1 MKGSVVVAEKPSVAK
16 AISKVLESIGEDDV
30 LVTSVKGHLLD
41 LDLPIAFRNW
51 KGRDPVEVLELALS
65 DLRYVVRDSDSYRNL
80 LSVFKERAPLVIAT
94 DNDHEGELI
103 GAEILMVYRKVRGDR
118 SRYFRMRF
126 NSVDEEELLRAWRN
140 LEPDLNWRWVYKAEF
155 RRAFDLL
162 TGAAFTR
169 FLTLSAEKKGFDGLL
184 SWGSCQTPTL
194 YFVVERDLQIENFKP
209 VPFWY
214 LEAVLETSRG
224 ERLTARTERFWEKA
238 EALERL
244 SRATSSEFAVVRDWK
259 EEEVVVRRPLPSRT
273 DDVLRDLVS
282 ITGRT
287 ARELMEVLEQ
297 LYAEGYI
304 SYPRT
309 DTNRYPEGFNFARA
323 ARPVVGAGLVTPNVL
338 MKRPEPR
345 QGKLDDG
352 AHPPIYPIR
361 PFTGR
366 GISAEVWEYIARR
379 FVANAYF
386 DDALVIKQ
394 GALIDLGGVEFSTS
408 GQRVL
413 RRGFLEVFP
422 YQHVAED
429 PLPRMAIGERL
440 RVLEVKLREGKTSP
454 PPRMTES
461 ELLGVMEA
469 HGIGTDATRATF
481 PSLIVSR
488 GYAVKTGKSIRST
501 ELGRA
506 LVEALRSVD
515 ERLVTPETRRRVEER
530 MALVEKGV
538 ADWRELLKESL
549 REYRELL
556 IECVRKWEEHGRSLS
571 ALVGSLSPQKHTIP
585 EKEEK
590 GERGSRSRGALRPS

>member
-1 MKGSVVVAEKPSVAK
+1 MKGSVVVAEKPSVAR
-16 AISKVLESIGEDDV
+16 AISEVLGSMGERGV
-30 LVTSVKGHLLD
+30 LVTSVRGHLLD
-41 LDLPIAFRNW
+41 LDLPLAFRNW
-51 KGRDPVEVLELALS
+51 RGRDPVEVLDLNLS
-65 DLRYVVRDSDSYRNL
+65 DLRYVVRDAESYRNL
-80 LSVFKERAPLVIAT
+80 LRVFNERAPLVIAT

-118 SRYFRMRF
+118 ANYFRMRF

-140 LEPDLNWRWVYKAEF
+140 LEQDLNWRWVYKAEF

-169 FLTLSAEKKGFDGLL
+169 FLTLSAERKGFDGLL

-194 YFVVERDLQIENFKP
+194 YFVVERDRQIENFRP

-214 LEAVLETSRG
+214 LEALLENSRG

-238 EALERL
+238 EALEL
-244 SRATSSEFAVVRDWK
+244 VKEASSAEFAVVRDWR
-259 EEEVVVRRPLPSRT
+259 EEDELVRRPLPSRT

-309 DTNRYPEGFNFARA
+309 ETNRYPEGFNFTRA
-323 ARPVVGAGLVTPNVL
+323 ARSVVGAGLVPPEVTMRRPN
-338 MKRPEPR
+338 PR
-345 QGKLDDG
+345 QGRLDDG

-366 GISAEVWEYIARR
+366 GVLAEVWEYIARR

-386 DDALVIKQ
+386 DDALVSKQ
-394 GALIDLGGVEFSTS
+394 SALIDLGGVEFSAS
-408 GQRVL
+408 GRRVL
-413 RRGFLEVFP
+413 RRGFLDAFP
-422 YQHVAED
+422 YQQVAED
-429 PLPRMAIGERL
+429 PLPKMAVGERL

-454 PPRMTES
+454 PPRMSES
-461 ELLGVMEA
+461 ELLGVMEV

-530 MALVEKGV
+530 MALVEKGL
-538 ADWRELLKESL
+538 ADWRELLRESL

-556 IECVRKWEEHGRSLS
+556 VECVGKWEEHGRSLS
-571 ALVGSLSPQKHTIP
+571 ALIESAHPRTGVAARKTRN
-585 EKEEK
+585 
-590 GERGSRSRGALRPS
+590 GERGSRRRGAIRPS

>member
-1 MKGSVVVAEKPSVAK
+1 MRGSVVVAEKPSVAK

-30 LVTSVKGHLLD
+30 YVTSVKGHLLD
-41 LDLPIAFRNW
+41 LDLPLAFRNW

-80 LSVFKERAPLVIAT
+80 LSVFKDRAPLVIAT

-103 GAEILMVYRKVRGDR
+103 GAEILMVYRKFRGDR

-238 EALERL
+238 EALKHL
-244 SRATSSEFAVVRDWK
+244 TRAMSSEFAVVRDWK
-259 EEEVVVRRPLPSRT
+259 EEEEVVRRPLPART

-287 ARELMEVLEQ
+287 ARELMEVLER

-323 ARPVVGAGLVTPNVL
+323 ARPVVAAGLVPPNVL
-338 MKRPEPR
+338 TRRPDPR

-361 PFTGR
+361 LFTGR
-366 GISAEVWEYIARR
+366 GIPAEVWEYIARR

-386 DDALVIKQ
+386 DDALVTKQ

-408 GQRVL
+408 GQKVL

-429 PLPRMAIGERL
+429 PLPRMAVGERL

-571 ALVGSLSPQKHTIP
+571 ALVGSLSLQKHTTP
-585 EKEEK
+585 ERKER

>member
-1 MKGSVVVAEKPSVAK
+1 MRGSVVVAEKPSVAR
-16 AISKVLESIGEDDV
+16 AISKVLELIGEADV

-41 LDLPIAFRNW
+41 LDLPLAFRNW
-51 KGRDPVEVLELALS
+51 KGRDPVEVLELGLS

-80 LSVFKERAPLVIAT
+80 LRVFKEKAPLVIAT

-194 YFVVERDLQIENFKP
+194 YFVVERDLQIENFKS

-224 ERLTARTERFWEKA
+224 ERLTARTERFWKRA

-244 SRATSSEFAVVRDWK
+244 SKATSSKFAVVRDWR
-259 EEEVVVRRPLPSRT
+259 EEGELVRRPLPSRT

-282 ITGRT
+282 ITGRE

-309 DTNRYPEGFNFARA
+309 ETNRYPEGFNFTRA
-323 ARPVVGAGLVTPNVL
+323 ARSVVGAGLLPPNVL
-338 MKRPEPR
+338 MRRPEPR
-345 QGKLDDG
+345 QGRLDDG

-366 GISAEVWEYIARR
+366 GILAEVWEYIARR
-379 FVANAYF
+379 FIANAYF
-386 DDALVIKQ
+386 DDALVSKQ
-394 GALIDLGGVEFSTS
+394 SALIDAGGVEFSAS
-408 GQRVL
+408 GQQVL

-422 YQHVAED
+422 YQHVAND

-440 RVLEVKLREGKTSP
+440 RVLEVKLMEGKTSP

-530 MALVEKGV
+530 MALVEKGL
-538 ADWRELLKESL
+538 ADWRELLRESL
-549 REYRELL
+549 REYKELL
-556 IECVRKWEEHGRSLS
+556 IECVGKWEEHGRSLS
-571 ALVGSLSPQKHTIP
+571 ALLGSGPSQKGAAAKKT
-585 EKEEK
+585 KN
-590 GERGSRSRGALRPS
+590 GERGSLRRGAFRPS

>member
-1 MKGSVVVAEKPSVAK
+1 MRGSVVVAEKPSVAK
-16 AISKVLESIGEDDV
+16 AISKVLNSIGEDDV

-259 EEEVVVRRPLPSRT
+259 EEEVGGEEAVAGEDRRRPQ
-273 DDVLRDLVS
+273 
-282 ITGRT
+282 G
-287 ARELMEVLEQ
+287 
-297 LYAEGYI
+297 
-304 SYPRT
+304 PRL
-309 DTNRYPEGFNFARA
+309 DHRKDGQGADGGPRA
-323 ARPVVGAGLVTPNVL
+323 A
-338 MKRPEPR
+338 
-345 QGKLDDG
+345 
-352 AHPPIYPIR
+352 
-361 PFTGR
+361 
-366 GISAEVWEYIARR
+366 
-379 FVANAYF
+379 
-386 DDALVIKQ
+386 
-394 GALIDLGGVEFSTS
+394 
-408 GQRVL
+408 L
-413 RRGFLEVFP
+413 RRGLHLLSEDRYEPLSRGLQLREGGEACGRSGSGAPERLDEATGSEAGQTRRRSPSTDLPDQALHRTRHPGRGMGVHREEVRSERLLRRRAGDQAGRP
-422 YQHVAED
+422 DRPGRRRVLNQRPKGAEARLPRGLPVPARSRRPVAED
-429 PLPRMAIGERL
+429 GDR
-440 RVLEVKLREGKTSP
+440 
-454 PPRMTES
+454 
-461 ELLGVMEA
+461 
-469 HGIGTDATRATF
+469 
-481 PSLIVSR
+481 
-488 GYAVKTGKSIRST
+488 
-501 ELGRA
+501 
-506 LVEALRSVD
+506 
-515 ERLVTPETRRRVEER
+515 
-530 MALVEKGV
+530 
-538 ADWRELLKESL
+538 
-549 REYRELL
+549 
-556 IECVRKWEEHGRSLS
+556 
-571 ALVGSLSPQKHTIP
+571 
-585 EKEEK
+585 
-590 GERGSRSRGALRPS
+590 

>member
-1 MKGSVVVAEKPSVAK
+1 
-16 AISKVLESIGEDDV
+16 
-30 LVTSVKGHLLD
+30 
-41 LDLPIAFRNW
+41 
-51 KGRDPVEVLELALS
+51 
-65 DLRYVVRDSDSYRNL
+65 
-80 LSVFKERAPLVIAT
+80 
-94 DNDHEGELI
+94 
-103 GAEILMVYRKVRGDR
+103 
-118 SRYFRMRF
+118 
-126 NSVDEEELLRAWRN
+126 
-140 LEPDLNWRWVYKAEF
+140 
-155 RRAFDLL
+155 
-162 TGAAFTR
+162 
-169 FLTLSAEKKGFDGLL
+169 
-184 SWGSCQTPTL
+184 
-194 YFVVERDLQIENFKP
+194 
-209 VPFWY
+209 
-214 LEAVLETSRG
+214 
-224 ERLTARTERFWEKA
+224 
-238 EALERL
+238 
-244 SRATSSEFAVVRDWK
+244 
-259 EEEVVVRRPLPSRT
+259 
-273 DDVLRDLVS
+273 
-282 ITGRT
+282 
-287 ARELMEVLEQ
+287 MEVLEQ

-386 DDALVIKQ
+386 DDALVTKQ

-530 MALVEKGV
+530 MALVEKGL
-538 ADWRELLKESL
+538 ADWRELLRESL

-556 IECVRKWEEHGRSLS
+556 IECVGKWEEHGRSLS
-571 ALVGSLSPQKHTIP
+571 AIVGSGSSQKDTTA
-585 EKEEK
+585 KKKEK
-590 GERGSRSRGALRPS
+590 GERGSGRRGALRPS

>member
-1 MKGSVVVAEKPSVAK
+1 MTGSVVVAEKPSVAR
-16 AISKVLESIGEDDV
+16 AISRALNSTGERDV
-30 LVTSVKGHLLD
+30 LVTSVRGHLLD
-41 LDLPIAFRNW
+41 LDLPFAFRNW
-51 KGRDPVEVLELALS
+51 RGREPVEVLDLNLS
-65 DLRYVVRDSDSYRNL
+65 DLRYVVRDPESYRNL
-80 LSVFKERAPLVIAT
+80 QRVFGERAPLVIAT

-126 NSVDEEELLRAWRN
+126 NSVEEEELLRAWRS
-140 LEPDLNWRWVYKAEF
+140 LEPDLNWRWVHKAEF

-169 FLTLSAEKKGFDGLL
+169 FLTLSAERRGFEGLL

-194 YFVVERDLQIENFKP
+194 YFVVERDLQIENFRP

-214 LEAVLETSRG
+214 LEAVLETPRG
-224 ERLTARTERFWEKA
+224 ERLTTRTERFWEEV

-244 SRATSSEFAVVRDWK
+244 GRASSAEFGVVEDWR
-259 EEEVVVRRPLPSRT
+259 EEEGWVRRPLPSRT

-287 ARELMEVLEQ
+287 AQELMGVLEH

-309 DTNRYPEGFNFARA
+309 ETNRYPEGFNFTRA
-323 ARPVVGAGLVTPNVL
+323 ARSVINAGLVPQEVT
-338 MKRPEPR
+338 KRPPDPR
-345 QGKLDDG
+345 QGRLDDG

-361 PFTGR
+361 PFAGR
-366 GISAEVWEYIARR
+366 GVAAEVWEYIARR
-379 FVANAYF
+379 FIANAYF
-386 DDALVIKQ
+386 EDALVSRQ
-394 GALIDLGGVEFSTS
+394 SVLIDVGGVGFSAS

-413 RRGFLEVFP
+413 RRGFLDAFP
-422 YQHVAED
+422 YWPVADD
-429 PLPRMAIGERL
+429 PLPRTARGERL
-440 RVLEVKLREGKTSP
+440 RVLEVKVREGKTSP

-469 HGIGTDATRATF
+469 NGIGTDATRATF

-488 GYAVKTGKSIRST
+488 GYALKMGKSFRST

-530 MALVEKGV
+530 MTLVERGL

-549 REYRELL
+549 REYKELL
-556 IECVRKWEEHGRSLS
+556 IECVGKWEEQSRTLS
-571 ALVGSLSPQKHTIP
+571 AIITSGPSQG
-585 EKEEK
+585 K
-590 GERGSRSRGALRPS
+590 GAARKTDDGRRGSRRRGALRSS

>member
-1 MKGSVVVAEKPSVAK
+1 MRGSVVVAEKPSVAR
-16 AISKVLESIGEDDV
+16 AISKVLELIGEADV

-41 LDLPIAFRNW
+41 LDLPLAFRNW
-51 KGRDPVEVLELALS
+51 KGRDPVEVLELGLS

-80 LSVFKERAPLVIAT
+80 LRVFKEKAPLVIAT

-194 YFVVERDLQIENFKP
+194 YFVVERDLQIENFNP

-214 LEAVLETSRG
+214 LEAVLENSSG

-244 SRATSSEFAVVRDWK
+244 SRAMSSELAVVRDWK
-259 EEEVVVRRPLPSRT
+259 EDEEVVRRPLPSRT

-309 DTNRYPEGFNFARA
+309 ETNRYPEGFNFARA
-323 ARPVVGAGLVTPNVL
+323 ARPVVGAGLVHPNVL
-338 MKRPEPR
+338 MRRPEPR

-386 DDALVIKQ
+386 DDALVTKQ
-394 GALIDLGGVEFSTS
+394 GALIDLEGVEFSAS

-429 PLPRMAIGERL
+429 PLPRLSIGERL

-481 PSLIVSR
+481 PSLIMSR

-530 MALVEKGV
+530 MTLVEKGL
-538 ADWRELLKESL
+538 ADWRELLRESL

-556 IECVRKWEEHGRSLS
+556 IECVGKWEEHGRNLS
-571 ALVGSLSPQKHTIP
+571 ELVGSGPSQKDTTA
-585 EKEEK
+585 KKKEK
-590 GERGSRSRGALRPS
+590 GERGSRRRGALRPS

>member
-16 AISKVLESIGEDDV
+16 AISKVLNSIGEDDV

-140 LEPDLNWRWVYKAEF
+140 LEPDLNWRWVFKAEF

-224 ERLTARTERFWEKA
+224 QRLTARTERFWEKA

-259 EEEVVVRRPLPSRT
+259 EDEEVVRRPLPART

-323 ARPVVGAGLVTPNVL
+323 ARTVVGAGLVTPNVL
-338 MKRPEPR
+338 MKRPDPR

-361 PFTGR
+361 PYRGR
-366 GISAEVWEYIARR
+366 GIPAEVWEYIARR

-386 DDALVIKQ
+386 DDALVTKQ
-394 GALIDLGGVEFSTS
+394 GALIDLGGVEFSAS

-429 PLPRMAIGERL
+429 PLPKVAAGERL

-481 PSLIVSR
+481 PSLIVLR

-530 MALVEKGV
+530 MAQVEKGL
-538 ADWRELLKESL
+538 ADWRKLLRESL

-556 IECVRKWEEHGRSLS
+556 IECVGKWEEHGRSLS
-571 ALVGSLSPQKHTIP
+571 AIVGSGSSLKDTTA
-585 EKEEK
+585 KKKEK
-590 GERGSRSRGALRPS
+590 GERGSGRRGALRLS

>member
-1 MKGSVVVAEKPSVAK
+1 MKGSVVVAEKPSVAR
-16 AISKVLESIGEDDV
+16 AISEVLGSMGERGV
-30 LVTSVKGHLLD
+30 LVTSVRGHLLD
-41 LDLPIAFRNW
+41 LDLPLAFRNW
-51 KGRDPVEVLELALS
+51 RGRDPVEVLDLNLS
-65 DLRYVVRDSDSYRNL
+65 DLRYVVRDAESYRNL
-80 LSVFKERAPLVIAT
+80 LRVFNERAPLVIAT

-103 GAEILMVYRKVRGDR
+103 GAEILMVYRKVRGDKA
-118 SRYFRMRF
+118 RYFRMRF

-140 LEPDLNWRWVYKAEF
+140 LEQDLNWRWVYKAEF

-169 FLTLSAEKKGFDGLL
+169 FLTLSAERKGFDGLL

-194 YFVVERDLQIENFKP
+194 YFVVERDRQIENFRP

-214 LEAVLETSRG
+214 LEALLENSRG

-238 EALERL
+238 EALEL
-244 SRATSSEFAVVRDWK
+244 VKEASSAEFAVVRDWR
-259 EEEVVVRRPLPSRT
+259 EEDELVRRPLPSRT

-309 DTNRYPEGFNFARA
+309 ETNRYPEGFNFTRA
-323 ARPVVGAGLVTPNVL
+323 ARSVVGAGLVSPEVTMRRPN
-338 MKRPEPR
+338 PR
-345 QGKLDDG
+345 QGRLDDG

-366 GISAEVWEYIARR
+366 GVLAEVWEYIARR

-386 DDALVIKQ
+386 DDALVSKQ
-394 GALIDLGGVEFSTS
+394 SALIDLGGVEFSAS
-408 GQRVL
+408 GRRVL
-413 RRGFLEVFP
+413 RRGFLEAFP
-422 YQHVAED
+422 YEQIAED
-429 PLPRMAIGERL
+429 PLPKMAVGERL

-481 PSLIVSR
+481 PALIVSR

-530 MALVEKGV
+530 MALVEKGL
-538 ADWRELLKESL
+538 ADWRELLRESL

-556 IECVRKWEEHGRSLS
+556 VECVGKWEEHGRSLS
-571 ALVGSLSPQKHTIP
+571 ALIEGGPSRMGVEARKAGN
-585 EKEEK
+585 
-590 GERGSRSRGALRPS
+590 GERGSRRRGDLRPS

>member
-1 MKGSVVVAEKPSVAK
+1 MRGSVVVAEKPSVAR
-16 AISKVLESIGEDDV
+16 AISEVLSSIGERDV
-30 LVTSVKGHLLD
+30 LVTSVRGHLLD
-41 LDLPIAFRNW
+41 LDLPLAFRNW
-51 KGRDPVEVLELALS
+51 RGRDPVEVLDLNLS
-65 DLRYVVRDSDSYRNL
+65 DLRYAVRDAESYRNL
-80 LSVFKERAPLVIAT
+80 LRVFNERAPLVIAT

-103 GAEILMVYRKVRGDR
+103 GAEILMVYRKVRGEKA
-118 SRYFRMRF
+118 RYFRMRF

-140 LEPDLNWRWVYKAEF
+140 LEPDLKWSWVYKAEF

-169 FLTLSAEKKGFDGLL
+169 FLTLSAEKKGFGGLL

-194 YFVVERDLQIENFKP
+194 YFVVERDREIENFRP

-214 LEAVLETSRG
+214 LEAVLEDPRG

-244 SRATSSEFAVVRDWK
+244 KEASSVEFAVVRDWK
-259 EEEVVVRRPLPSRT
+259 EEDELVRRPLPSRT

-309 DTNRYPEGFNFARA
+309 ETNRYPDGFSFTRA
-323 ARPVVGAGLVTPNVL
+323 ARSVVTAGLLPQEVLRRHPN
-338 MKRPEPR
+338 PR
-345 QGKLDDG
+345 QGRLDDG

-366 GISAEVWEYIARR
+366 GIMAEVWEYIARR
-379 FVANAYF
+379 FVANAYL
-386 DDALVIKQ
+386 DDALVSKQ
-394 GALIDLGGVEFSTS
+394 SALIDLGGVEFSAS
-408 GQRVL
+408 GRQVL
-413 RRGFLEVFP
+413 RRGFLDIFP
-422 YQHVAED
+422 YQQVAED
-429 PLPRMAIGERL
+429 PLPRLAAGERL

-501 ELGRA
+501 ELGRT

-530 MALVEKGV
+530 MALVEKGL
-538 ADWRELLKESL
+538 ADWRELLRESL
-549 REYRELL
+549 WEYRELL
-556 IECVRKWEEHGRSLS
+556 IECVGKWEEYGRSLS
-571 ALVGSLSPQKHTIP
+571 ALIENRPSRLGIAAKN
-585 EKEEK
+585 
-590 GERGSRSRGALRPS
+590 GERGSRRRGAFRPS

>member
-1 MKGSVVVAEKPSVAK
+1 MKGSVVVAEKPSVAR
-16 AISKVLESIGEDDV
+16 AISEVLGSMGERGV
-30 LVTSVKGHLLD
+30 LVTSVRGHLLD
-41 LDLPIAFRNW
+41 LDLPLAFRNW
-51 KGRDPVEVLELALS
+51 RGRDPVEVLDLNLS
-65 DLRYVVRDSDSYRNL
+65 DLRYVVRDAESYRNL
-80 LSVFKERAPLVIAT
+80 LRVFNERAPLVIAT

-103 GAEILMVYRKVRGDR
+103 GAEILMVYRKVRGDK

-140 LEPDLNWRWVYKAEF
+140 LEQDLNWRWVYKAEF

-169 FLTLSAEKKGFDGLL
+169 FLTLSAERKGFDGLL

-194 YFVVERDLQIENFKP
+194 YFVVERDRQIENFRP

-214 LEAVLETSRG
+214 LEALLENSRG

-238 EALERL
+238 EALEL
-244 SRATSSEFAVVRDWK
+244 VKEASSAEFAVVRDWR
-259 EEEVVVRRPLPSRT
+259 EEDELVRRPLPSRT

-309 DTNRYPEGFNFARA
+309 ETNRYPEGFNFTRA
-323 ARPVVGAGLVTPNVL
+323 ARSVVGAGLVPPEVTMRRPN
-338 MKRPEPR
+338 PR
-345 QGKLDDG
+345 QGRLDDG

-366 GISAEVWEYIARR
+366 GVLAEVWEYIARR

-386 DDALVIKQ
+386 DDALVSRQ
-394 GALIDLGGVEFSTS
+394 SALIDLGGVEFSAS
-408 GQRVL
+408 GKRVL
-413 RRGFLEVFP
+413 RRGFLDAFP
-422 YQHVAED
+422 YQQVGED
-429 PLPRMAIGERL
+429 PLPKMAVGERL

-454 PPRMTES
+454 PPRMSES

-530 MALVEKGV
+530 MALVEKGL
-538 ADWRELLKESL
+538 ADWRELLRESL

-556 IECVRKWEEHGRSLS
+556 VECVGKWEEHGRSLS
-571 ALVGSLSPQKHTIP
+571 ALIESAHPRTGVASRKTRD
-585 EKEEK
+585 
-590 GERGSRSRGALRPS
+590 GERGSRRRGALRPS